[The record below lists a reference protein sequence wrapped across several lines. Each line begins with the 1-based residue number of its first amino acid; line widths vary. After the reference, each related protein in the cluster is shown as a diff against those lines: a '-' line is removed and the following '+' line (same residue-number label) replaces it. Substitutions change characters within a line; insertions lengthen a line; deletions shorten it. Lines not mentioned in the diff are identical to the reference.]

1 MSRSSA
7 MRTLAWTLT
16 KKTGVQV
23 EPTYDNYRGS
33 RCWYLTWSD
42 GPCEATMR
50 KRVAAAARGVASI
63 DVKELRYLRNKT
75 ELNIVVAF
83 LAYVLPRPEILAD
96 PPWDALYAYNDTD
109 FPGERDD
116 PGKIDPAPLDPEA
129 WDLARFA
136 ISQFTDEDRF
146 PDGRE
151 TIRHIVKIG
160 LNGLR
165 LDHWLSQIGRQSD
178 CRLLPPAVNTDV
190 VSERVQQDLAS
201 AINHVQA
208 ELVGGSAHRNDPRV
222 QLLVA
227 ETTRKLLLKA
237 IDQQQLRTTAHAL
250 ADGSALGPLSTAIGL
265 STRTLGMRFGK
276 ELDDKVAPLTWLRD
290 HATEWAHACTAVAR
304 AAKEDPSIRSDARR
318 VLWTLENADP
328 AHGWRDLLGTIA
340 AARTLLDATRRWP
353 PKGAS
358 AEPCRH
364 LEELLAAHDQAPPPG
379 RRERALRRAFPSKP
393 ADTP

>member
-83 LAYVLPRPEILAD
+83 LAHVLPRPEILAD
-96 PPWDALYAYNDTD
+96 PPWEALYAYDDTD

-136 ISQFTDEDRF
+136 IAQFTEKDRF

-165 LDHWLSQIGRQSD
+165 LDHWLSQIGRQSE
-178 CRLLPPAVNTDV
+178 CRPLPPAVNADV
-190 VSERVQQDLAS
+190 VGERVQRDLEA
-201 AINHVQA
+201 AINRVQA
-208 ELVGGSAHRNDPRV
+208 DLVGGSAHRNDPRV

-237 IDQQQLRTTAHAL
+237 IDRQQLRTTAHAL

-276 ELDDKVAPLTWLRD
+276 DLDDEVAPLAWLRD
-290 HATEWAHACTAVAR
+290 HAVEWADACTAVAQ
-304 AAKEDPSIRSDARR
+304 AVKEAPNFHSDARR
-318 VLWTLENADP
+318 ELWTLEKADP
-328 AHGWRDLLGTIA
+328 AHDWRGLLATIA
-340 AARTLLDATRRWP
+340 AARTLLDAARRWP
-353 PKGAS
+353 PAGAG
-358 AEPCRH
+358 EELRH
-364 LEELLAAHDQAPPPG
+364 IEELLAAHDQAPPPG
-379 RRERALRRAFPSKP
+379 RRERALRRAFPPEP